1 LKGPVPELLVLRIER
16 FPVMGV
22 WTMSAQRVSME
33 VMKMNSLTVKW
44 MQLALLVSALGL
56 SATALTGCNTSEGF
70 GEDVESVG
78 EDIQDEADEAR

>member
-1 LKGPVPELLVLRIER
+1 VPFLEL
-16 FPVMGV
+16 
-22 WTMSAQRVSME
+22 RVGIPSE
-33 VMKMNSLTVKW
+33 ASQGGHQMNSLPMMKW
-44 MQLALLVSALGL
+44 LQLALLFSALGL

>member
-1 LKGPVPELLVLRIER
+1 
-16 FPVMGV
+16 
-22 WTMSAQRVSME
+22 
-33 VMKMNSLTVKW
+33 MNSLTMKW

-78 EDIQDEADEAR
+78 EDIQDEAEEAH